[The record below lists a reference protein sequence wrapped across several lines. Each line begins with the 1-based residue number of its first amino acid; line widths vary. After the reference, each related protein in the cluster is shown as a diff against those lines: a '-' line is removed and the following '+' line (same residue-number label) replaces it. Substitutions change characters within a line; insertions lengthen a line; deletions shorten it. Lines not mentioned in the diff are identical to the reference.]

1 MRFFF
6 ISKLSKDDAFA
17 LQYVIYSIIGF
28 AHYLGIY
35 VVKDISAEE
44 LAAYQKDQEVFLATQ
59 KEADLETQEKTAKKW
74 LQHSHS
80 GILKEKAKNRTGWAS
95 CVTVK
100 KYLWWEKMCTTC
112 IKKIDIATYSGNAF
126 KQASRE
132 KYTKDIG

>member
-1 MRFFF
+1 MKIFF

-59 KEADLETQEKTAKKW
+59 KEADLETQEKTAKK
-74 LQHSHS
+74 
-80 GILKEKAKNRTGWAS
+80 
-95 CVTVK
+95 
-100 KYLWWEKMCTTC
+100 
-112 IKKIDIATYSGNAF
+112 
-126 KQASRE
+126 
-132 KYTKDIG
+132 